1 MLRIC
6 QGYAGEYDML
16 FNASKSKSIL
26 SAVQNL
32 VIILIDIVLR
42 LTLSYVAVLL
52 RWLTVGHML
61 IMSLAKTDDKRDIG
75 LMNGRTRFISRVNN
89 IICVFCKLDCV
100 TKMRLLKAY
109 CSSFYG
115 SELWDLADS
124 MATLG

>member
-1 MLRIC
+1 MSCVKCLEY
-6 QGYAGEYDML
+6 GEDYAGEYDML

-61 IMSLAKTDDKRDIG
+61 VMSVAKTV
-75 LMNGRTRFISRVNN
+75 MTN
-89 IICVFCKLDCV
+89 V
-100 TKMRLLKAY
+100 T
-109 CSSFYG
+109 
-115 SELWDLADS
+115 
-124 MATLG
+124 